1 MPSQKN
7 QTEHFQDG
15 RCASGSSFHNEAG
28 VSDSQLPC
36 YWNSWADPAP
46 PSHSS
51 SHSFLK
57 GYPLQQGV
65 GASQK
70 FPTPISC
77 PSWPVRWASCLILF
91 LGSGAGDRHYVP
103 TPPRLPVPPAV
114 SQGPFKACF
123 LSVWPQEVPL
133 STRRAHTVRPSGPN
147 SVLARTTNPDILRNH
162 MDRITSY
169 PQLTNGLGYCNQ

>member
-1 MPSQKN
+1 MC
-7 QTEHFQDG
+7 F
-15 RCASGSSFHNEAG
+15 REAVFTMKLG

-46 PSHSS
+46 PSSS

-57 GYPLQQGV
+57 GYPLQQG
-65 GASQK
+65 GGIPEIPNSYQLPILARPLGFLPNP
-70 FPTPISC
+70 FPGIRGLGTVTMC
-77 PSWPVRWASCLILF
+77 PP
-91 LGSGAGDRHYVP
+91 HH
-103 TPPRLPVPPAV
+103 V
-114 SQGPFKACF
+114 SLCHQQFHKDLSRACF
-123 LSVWPQEVPL
+123 LSVWPREGAAG
-133 STRRAHTVRPSGPN
+133 TRAHTVRPSGPN